1 MQVQI
6 DVLEATVLGA
16 VQGLTEFLPISSRAH
31 LILVPWLFGWPDPGL
46 TFDVALHLGTLIALL
61 LYFIKDWIALAVSAL
76 KLLNG
81 DTRDTGAR
89 IALYIIL
96 ATIPAGIAGFFLERY
111 EDQFSTPTVIAAT
124 LIGVGLLMRA
134 AELSGLRTTD
144 LENIT
149 LADSLTVG
157 FAQAL
162 AIIPGVS
169 RSGVTIT
176 AGLFRN
182 MKRSAAA
189 QFSFLLSAPII
200 AGAVVKKLIDI
211 AHEGLP
217 SGQELPFTVGIV
229 VSAAFGLLSIAALM
243 HYLQTRSTFIFIY
256 YRIALGIAV
265 LILGYFSSLS
275 SNYREVTKTERPP
288 AVHRSEI
295 EVRSRSTTPP
305 FHP

>member
-144 LENIT
+144 LEDIT

-243 HYLQTRSTFIFIY
+243 HYLQTRSTFVFIY

-275 SNYREVTKTERPP
+275 SNYREVTKFERPP

-295 EVRSRSTTPP
+295 EALSRSTTAS